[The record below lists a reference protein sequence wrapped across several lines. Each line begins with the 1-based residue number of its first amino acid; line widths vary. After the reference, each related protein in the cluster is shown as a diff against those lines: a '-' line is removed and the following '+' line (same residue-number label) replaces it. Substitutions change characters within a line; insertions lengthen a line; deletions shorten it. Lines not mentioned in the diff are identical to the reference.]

1 MTTHNNIPLFYLKLA
16 LSLKDTRKRP
26 QRRHCLTRGF
36 QDQGQVHVSD
46 LVLRDAW
53 IDGRKTATTSH
64 LARWN
69 SFSRVARKTDMAVS
83 RHDSP
88 TSSPSNSPDE
98 AEWRRQSSVDSSRRP
113 KMWLPVAF
121 IRAYEQMIGFEAAG
135 AL

>member
-1 MTTHNNIPLFYLKLA
+1 
-16 LSLKDTRKRP
+16 
-26 QRRHCLTRGF
+26 
-36 QDQGQVHVSD
+36 
-46 LVLRDAW
+46 
-53 IDGRKTATTSH
+53 
-64 LARWN
+64 
-69 SFSRVARKTDMAVS
+69 MAVS

-113 KMWLPVAF
+113 KMWLPVAL